1 MDFSLYIP
9 IQYNLYFKEK
19 LDDMEHIIN
28 VEIFEDKGFKKIW
41 CSDGHYMTDW
51 NKENIEQFT
60 YSRIIYC
67 PISLDHSNIYCIT
80 EEEKERLEKEQME
93 FIENKEKEN

>member
-1 MDFSLYIP
+1 
-9 IQYNLYFKEK
+9 
-19 LDDMEHIIN
+19 MEHIIN
-28 VEIFEDKGFKKIW
+28 VENFEDKGFKKIW

-60 YSRIIYC
+60 YSKIIYC
-67 PISLDHSNIYCIT
+67 PISFNHSNIYCIT